1 MANTITV
8 TQTLV
13 GLTEEGNKI
22 YNVHASAKGD
32 ASSAAIAVPVT
43 KLRKVRGLPGFA
55 ITLDDQVAKAYMVSE
70 TISGTTITVTV
81 NAVVENNKYV
91 EVAGE
96 VIGI

>member
-1 MANTITV
+1 MVNVITV

-32 ASSAAIAVPVT
+32 ASEAAIAIPVT

-55 ITLDDQVAKAYMVSE
+55 ITKDDQVAQAYMVSE
-70 TISGTTITVTV
+70 SISGTTITVTV
-81 NAVVENNKYV
+81 NAVVENDKYV
-91 EVAGE
+91 EVSGE

>member
-1 MANTITV
+1 MVNTITV
-8 TQTLV
+8 TQTFV

-32 ASSAAIAVPVT
+32 ASSAAIAIPVT
-43 KLRKVRGLPGFA
+43 KLRKIRGLPGMA
-55 ITLDDQVAKAYMVSE
+55 ITLDDQVAPAYMVSE